1 MELSPVRILQVFAE
15 FFSGQNIGYE
25 LRAAV
30 DNTLARLQWYIG
42 EVCSPD
48 CPILTKYSVT
58 RLINVIYR
66 EQSYSTNASTLRSQI
81 FLFSLLRRGSSLLSP
96 GLLLNFTFKFHLR
109 GSNGKTLSYSLGM
122 QIFHKQPIENNTQLK
137 VWGHSLN
144 LNNVEIFIYNNNVVV
159 MRLFNFHVA
168 DIEYCEYYWN
178 F

>member
-1 MELSPVRILQVFAE
+1 MIYCELLELLNKYFHSDISFLSGSTAPQLTADFSSLSSPVSLPARP
-15 FFSGQNIGYE
+15 
-25 LRAAV
+25 AA
-30 DNTLARLQWYIG
+30 Q
-42 EVCSPD
+42 
-48 CPILTKYSVT
+48 
-58 RLINVIYR
+58 
-66 EQSYSTNASTLRSQI
+66 
-81 FLFSLLRRGSSLLSP
+81 
-96 GLLLNFTFKFHLR
+96 LLLNFTFKFQLR